1 MVGMGARKMNIE
13 KILGIDLIDDNWI
26 LITDTAV
33 HVAEDEQ
40 VQQVLANASR
50 RESLGLIKVNADD

>member
-1 MVGMGARKMNIE
+1 MNIE